1 MIQRLK
7 IQTEKES
14 KVLIPLPV
22 VEQIMFIFLYRSPQ
36 NVEISRSVESLWG
49 LTGINLTSHGLNL
62 TLLKIIYFT
71 SSGENS
77 TGFNVIR

>member
-7 IQTEKES
+7 IHTEKES

-36 NVEISRSVESLWG
+36 NVEISRSVESLWVSISPHMG
-49 LTGINLTSHGLNL
+49 
-62 TLLKIIYFT
+62 
-71 SSGENS
+71 
-77 TGFNVIR
+77 